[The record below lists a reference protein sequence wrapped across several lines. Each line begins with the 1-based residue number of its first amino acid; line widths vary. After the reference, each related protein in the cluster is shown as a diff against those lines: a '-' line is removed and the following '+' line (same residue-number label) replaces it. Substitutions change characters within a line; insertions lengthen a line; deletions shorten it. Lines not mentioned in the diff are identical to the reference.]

1 MGARLLTALVF
12 SLDRVGCV
20 IIVAISP
27 LGDAQCITL
36 GGHALAR
43 DHDVSGARVRFME

>member
-1 MGARLLTALVF
+1 MR
-12 SLDRVGCV
+12 LDRVGCI
-20 IIVAISP
+20 IIVAIGP

-36 GGHALAR
+36 GGHALAG